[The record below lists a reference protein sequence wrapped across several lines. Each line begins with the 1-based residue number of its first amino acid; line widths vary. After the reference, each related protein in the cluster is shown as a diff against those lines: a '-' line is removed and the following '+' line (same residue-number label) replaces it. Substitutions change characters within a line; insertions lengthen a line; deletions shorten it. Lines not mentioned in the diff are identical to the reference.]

1 MDDVVAI
8 LDGLLN
14 VVRSDM
20 KRDLSTTSYSS
31 ALLLKQCFEQA
42 EEQRITLSTD
52 LPCTED
58 RRLLGTMEQWD
69 KDVHGGGGAPP
80 PLLKARANMQTRPS
94 ARALPVIGQAQDPK
108 MLAELAST
116 REDNATLQVC
126 VRARACLACCRS
138 ANAHRLPFFSF
149 ASQERFDR
157 LQVQCSSA
165 MREKSALQSQVYA
178 LQDAAGGASAADQAM
193 AELHQQIADLQ
204 HELSIA
210 QQSGG
215 QNDALMNELHGLQD
229 ANAGLAAELDAARAE
244 SQQRVERSQQFVNL
258 RQMLAKK
265 NQVVRQLRETLQA
278 NGIPLDDVDAQD
290 D

>member
-1 MDDVVAI
+1 MRRSRYACACAC
-8 LDGLLN
+8 
-14 VVRSDM
+14 VR
-20 KRDLSTTSYSS
+20 
-31 ALLLKQCFEQA
+31 
-42 EEQRITLSTD
+42 
-52 LPCTED
+52 
-58 RRLLGTMEQWD
+58 
-69 KDVHGGGGAPP
+69 V
-80 PLLKARANMQTRPS
+80 
-94 ARALPVIGQAQDPK
+94 RALFAAAP
-108 MLAELAST
+108 L
-116 REDNATLQVC
+116 TLIVC
-126 VRARACLACCRS
+126 
-138 ANAHRLPFFSF
+138 PFFSF